1 MSDSLPLDRQTAHQL
16 LKQYEEAGVGESLD
30 RARIRQALLY
40 VASLSDYQ
48 MLGVCADTLEQGIHA
63 LAGYAEALGYRP
75 DLELGATLAVSAEQ
89 HEGSVYIKFNPNS
102 AQCYASSY
110 DGEHRGVLV
119 SCQSAEE
126 TDINEMYGHLPLDL
140 FR

>member
-16 LKQYEEAGVGESLD
+16 LKQCEEAGAEDALD
-30 RARIRQALLY
+30 RASIRQALRH

-48 MLGVCADTLEQGIHA
+48 MLGVCADTLEQGIQA
-63 LAGYAEALGYRP
+63 LAGYGKALGYSP
-75 DLELGATLAVSAEQ
+75 NLELGDI
-89 HEGSVYIKFNPNS
+89 EGAVYIKFNPNS
-102 AQCYASSY
+102 AQCYASLY

-140 FR
+140 FG